1 MRNSLKEEQADIS
14 SLIHQAAFNPHMNR
28 EMLHKICDTSK
39 QYCFAGVCTSL
50 SHISIARE
58 RLGTKSTTKL
68 ISVIAF
74 PFGFIPTANKIKEAE
89 FAIEEGAEEL
99 DVVPNYLALREGK
112 IEIFAEE
119 INHICE
125 LGIPV
130 RVIIDVNNLLTSPNF
145 SLAVNASIEAGA
157 AGIQIGNGFGPAITN
172 SQTKQISEIIKNR
185 CSIKAAG
192 GIKTFNH
199 ARELAEAGSTFIGTS
214 YGFEIMQEQKKKK

>member
-14 SLIHQAAFNPHMNR
+14 SLIHQAALNPHMNR
-28 EMLHKICDTSK
+28 EMLHKICDTAK

-130 RVIIDVNNLLTSPNF
+130 RVIIDVNNLLASPNF

-172 SQTKQISEIIKNR
+172 SQTKQIAEIIKNR

-192 GIKTFNH
+192 GIKTFDH

-214 YGFEIMQEQKKKK
+214 YGFEIMQEQKTKK